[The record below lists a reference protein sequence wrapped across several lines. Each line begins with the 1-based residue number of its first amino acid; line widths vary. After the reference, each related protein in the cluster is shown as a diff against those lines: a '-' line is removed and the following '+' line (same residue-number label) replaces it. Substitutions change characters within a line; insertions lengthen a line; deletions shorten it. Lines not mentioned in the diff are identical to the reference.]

1 MSVYVSSEE
10 LRELIRTGEKL
21 TLLAA
26 LWDARAGQA
35 RSTFHAA
42 HIPTAQFCDMS
53 VHLVGT
59 PTAQVGRNP
68 LPSLERLSETFGFWG
83 IAEDRP
89 VIVYDTGHGVFAA
102 RVWWTLRW
110 AGVRNV
116 RILDGGFAAWEALGF
131 DTVAGPGPVNVHSE
145 LVAQRGQAPTIDD
158 VHDYKGLLIDAR
170 QPNRYRGIKERL
182 DKKAGHIP
190 GARNL
195 PVQDVFDS
203 NGMVKPSD
211 EILERFAQLGVT
223 HTTDPASAVVYSG
236 SGNHSAKL
244 LAAAVHAGL
253 PMLTHFIGGWSQWAA
268 DVTNPV
274 SREI

>member
-253 PMLTHFIGGWSQWAA
+253 PMLTHYIGGCLLYTSDAA
-268 DVTNPV
+268 D
-274 SREI
+274 E